1 MPLVNWIRIFLDVY
15 FLKFM
20 ATNDIRKHL
29 IAAEE
34 ELRLA
39 FVESLENKYDENLSM
54 LVECLNSVKD
64 VIACTPVIRSTD
76 NINDYY
82 RKKAEYDFNL
92 DTKVGGDLDAM
103 DNVLQFPIG
112 NDLDLTVNIDLSGI
126 DNINIDTSN
135 DTVTFTPEPGVWGSS
150 TPDIITFGDEKKDDK
165 DDPA

>member
-1 MPLVNWIRIFLDVY
+1 
-15 FLKFM
+15 M

-82 RKKAEYDFNL
+82 RKKAEHDFKL
-92 DTKVGGDLDAM
+92 GGDLDAM

-112 NDLDLTVNIDLSGI
+112 NDLDLTGNIDLSGI

-135 DTVTFTPEPGVWGSS
+135 DTVTFTPEQGVWGSS

>member
-1 MPLVNWIRIFLDVY
+1 
-15 FLKFM
+15 M
-20 ATNDIRKHL
+20 ACNDIRKHL

-82 RKKAEYDFNL
+82 RKKAEHDFKL
-92 DTKVGGDLDAM
+92 GGDLDAM

-112 NDLDLTVNIDLSGI
+112 NDLDLTGNIDLSGI

>member
-1 MPLVNWIRIFLDVY
+1 
-15 FLKFM
+15 M

-39 FVESLENKYDENLSM
+39 FVESLENRYDDNLSM

-64 VIACTPVIRSTD
+64 VIACTPVRGTD

-92 DTKVGGDLDAM
+92 EPNIKIGGDLDAL
-103 DNVLQFPIG
+103 DNVINFPSG
-112 NDLDLTVNIDLSGI
+112 EVDLTGI
-126 DNINIDTSN
+126 DNINIDTRN
-135 DTVTFTPEPGVWGSS
+135 DTVTFTPEPGVWGE
-150 TPDIITFGDEKKDDK
+150 DIITFGDEKKDDK

>member
-82 RKKAEYDFNL
+82 RKKAEHDFKL
-92 DTKVGGDLDAM
+92 GGDLDAL
-103 DNVLQFPIG
+103 DNVINFPTG
-112 NDLDLTVNIDLSGI
+112 NVDLTDIG
-126 DNINIDTSN
+126 NINITTGET

>member
-82 RKKAEYDFNL
+82 RKKAEHDFKL
-92 DTKVGGDLDAM
+92 GGDLDAM

-112 NDLDLTVNIDLSGI
+112 NDLDLTGNIDLSGI

>member
-1 MPLVNWIRIFLDVY
+1 
-15 FLKFM
+15 M
-20 ATNDIRKHL
+20 ACNDIRKHL

-39 FVESLENKYDENLSM
+39 FVESLENRYDDNLSM

-64 VIACTPVIRSTD
+64 VIACTPVRGTD

-92 DTKVGGDLDAM
+92 DTKVGGDLDAL
-103 DNVLQFPIG
+103 DNVINFPTG
-112 NDLDLTVNIDLSGI
+112 EVDLSGLE
-126 DNINIDTSN
+126 NIKIDTSSA
-135 DTVTFTPEPGVWGSS
+135 DGSSTVTFTPEPGVWGD
-150 TPDIITFGDEKKDDK
+150 DIITFGDTKNDK

>member
-15 FLKFM
+15 FLKLM

-39 FVESLENKYDENLSM
+39 FVESLENKYDDNLSM

-64 VIACTPVIRSTD
+64 VIACTPVRGTD

-92 DTKVGGDLDAM
+92 DSNIKIGGDLDAL
-103 DNVLQFPIG
+103 DNVINFPTG
-112 NDLDLTVNIDLSGI
+112 EVDLTGD
-126 DNINIDTSN
+126 INIDTQN
-135 DTVTFTPEPGVWGSS
+135 DTVTFTPEPGVWGE
-150 TPDIITFGDEKKDDK
+150 DIITFGDEKKDDK

>member
-1 MPLVNWIRIFLDVY
+1 
-15 FLKFM
+15 M

-39 FVESLENKYDENLSM
+39 FVESLENRYDDNLSM

-64 VIACTPVIRSTD
+64 VIACTPIRGTD

-92 DTKVGGDLDAM
+92 DSSLKIGGDLDAL
-103 DNVLQFPIG
+103 DNVINFPSG
-112 NDLDLTVNIDLSGI
+112 EVDLTGI
-126 DNINIDTSN
+126 DNINIDTRN
-135 DTVTFTPEPGVWGSS
+135 DTVTFTPEPGVWGE
-150 TPDIITFGDEKKDDK
+150 DIITFGDEKIVNKDDK

>member
-54 LVECLNSVKD
+54 LVECLNSV
-64 VIACTPVIRSTD
+64 
-76 NINDYY
+76 
-82 RKKAEYDFNL
+82 
-92 DTKVGGDLDAM
+92 
-103 DNVLQFPIG
+103 
-112 NDLDLTVNIDLSGI
+112 
-126 DNINIDTSN
+126 
-135 DTVTFTPEPGVWGSS
+135 
-150 TPDIITFGDEKKDDK
+150 
-165 DDPA
+165 

>member
-1 MPLVNWIRIFLDVY
+1 
-15 FLKFM
+15 M

-82 RKKAEYDFNL
+82 RKKAEHDFKL
-92 DTKVGGDLDAM
+92 GGDLDAM

-112 NDLDLTVNIDLSGI
+112 NDLDLTGNIDLSGI

>member
-1 MPLVNWIRIFLDVY
+1 
-15 FLKFM
+15 M

-112 NDLDLTVNIDLSGI
+112 NDLDLTGNIDLSGI

>member
-20 ATNDIRKHL
+20 ATNDIRRHL

-82 RKKAEYDFNL
+82 RKKAEHDFKL
-92 DTKVGGDLDAM
+92 GGDLDAM

-112 NDLDLTVNIDLSGI
+112 NDLDLTGNIDLSGI

>member
-15 FLKFM
+15 FLKLM

-39 FVESLENKYDENLSM
+39 FVESLENRYDDNLSM

-64 VIACTPVIRSTD
+64 VIACTPIRGTD

-82 RKKAEYDFNL
+82 RKKAEHDFSL
-92 DTKVGGDLDAM
+92 DTKVGGDLDAL
-103 DNVLQFPIG
+103 DNL
-112 NDLDLTVNIDLSGI
+112 
-126 DNINIDTSN
+126 INFNSWKCFK
-135 DTVTFTPEPGVWGSS
+135 FTR
-150 TPDIITFGDEKKDDK
+150 IRR
-165 DDPA
+165 

>member
-15 FLKFM
+15 FLKLM

-39 FVESLENKYDENLSM
+39 FVESLENRYDDNLSM

-64 VIACTPVIRSTD
+64 VIACTPIRGTD

-92 DTKVGGDLDAM
+92 DSSIKIGGDLDAL
-103 DNVLQFPIG
+103 DNVINFPTG
-112 NDLDLTVNIDLSGI
+112 EVDLSGI
-126 DNINIDTSN
+126 EDINIDTSN
-135 DTVTFTPEPGVWGSS
+135 DTVTFTPEPGVWGE
-150 TPDIITFGDEKKDDK
+150 DIITFGDEKKDDK

>member
-64 VIACTPVIRSTD
+64 VIACTPVVRSTD

-82 RKKAEYDFNL
+82 RKKAEHDFKL
-92 DTKVGGDLDAM
+92 GGDLDAM

-112 NDLDLTVNIDLSGI
+112 NDLDLTGNIDLSGI

>member
-1 MPLVNWIRIFLDVY
+1 
-15 FLKFM
+15 M

-82 RKKAEYDFNL
+82 RKKAEHDFKL
-92 DTKVGGDLDAM
+92 GGDLDAM

-112 NDLDLTVNIDLSGI
+112 NDLDLTGNIDLSGI

-165 DDPA
+165 DAPA

>member
-1 MPLVNWIRIFLDVY
+1 
-15 FLKFM
+15 M
-20 ATNDIRKHL
+20 ASNDIRKHL

-82 RKKAEYDFNL
+82 RKKAEHDFKL
-92 DTKVGGDLDAM
+92 GGDLDAM

-112 NDLDLTVNIDLSGI
+112 NDLDLTGNIDLSGI

>member
-15 FLKFM
+15 FLKLM

-39 FVESLENKYDENLSM
+39 FVESLENKYDDNLSM

-64 VIACTPVIRSTD
+64 VIACTPVRGTD

-92 DTKVGGDLDAM
+92 DSNIKIGGDLDAL
-103 DNVLQFPIG
+103 DNVINFPTG
-112 NDLDLTVNIDLSGI
+112 EVDLTGD
-126 DNINIDTSN
+126 INIDTSN
-135 DTVTFTPEPGVWGSS
+135 DTVTFTPEPGVWGE
-150 TPDIITFGDEKKDDK
+150 DIITFGDEKKDDK

>member
-1 MPLVNWIRIFLDVY
+1 
-15 FLKFM
+15 M

-39 FVESLENKYDENLSM
+39 FVESLENRYDDNLSM

-82 RKKAEYDFNL
+82 RKKAEHDFKL
-92 DTKVGGDLDAM
+92 GGDLDAM

-112 NDLDLTVNIDLSGI
+112 NDLDLTGNIDLSGI

>member
-1 MPLVNWIRIFLDVY
+1 
-15 FLKFM
+15 M
-20 ATNDIRKHL
+20 ACNDIRKHL

-39 FVESLENKYDENLSM
+39 FVESLENRYDDNLSM

-64 VIACTPVIRSTD
+64 VIACTPIRGTD

-112 NDLDLTVNIDLSGI
+112 NDLDLTGNIDLSGI